1 MRWNMSPKR
10 YYELQDTTCHSE
22 WGKLSHQIPI
32 KIDSILL
39 TSLYCFE
46 DQVILFMY
54 VPVHVHV
61 YSWVYCVFKCT
72 CMCVHLPMEARGR
85 PQVSSS
91 GHSLPLFA
99 FLEPGSCT
107 DLELA
112 DYVRVVG
119 HGAPVIHQSLSP

>member
-10 YYELQDTTCHSE
+10 YYELQYTTCHSE

-91 GHSLPLFA
+91 G
-99 FLEPGSCT
+99 
-107 DLELA
+107 
-112 DYVRVVG
+112 
-119 HGAPVIHQSLSP
+119 PVSVSLSLITSVHNHAQLLCVDSRDGTHVLMIV